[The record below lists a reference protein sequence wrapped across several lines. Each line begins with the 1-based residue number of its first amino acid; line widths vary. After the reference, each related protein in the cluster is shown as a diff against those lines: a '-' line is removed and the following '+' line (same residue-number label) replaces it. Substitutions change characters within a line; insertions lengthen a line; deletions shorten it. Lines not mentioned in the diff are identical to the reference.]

1 MNLNI
6 TSGADIMQE
15 LATMDAFLNVTC
27 SEQIEEV
34 VERGNTLA
42 VIISRSGKLLADAK
56 YHLNERMKEEVFDTI
71 KITAKQAGA
80 TSKAVNAI
88 IDSLCRDEKYL
99 TDWSDRVNRTATH
112 QLDWCR
118 TLVSKAKA
126 EMTVTPPAYQ
136 NSHQNNY
143 KF

>member
-6 TSGADIMQE
+6 ASPEQIERE
-15 LATMDAFLNVTC
+15 LERIDAFLNVSC

-42 VIISRSGKLLADAK
+42 VHIARSGKLLADAK
-56 YHLNERMKEEVFDTI
+56 HHLNGRMRQEVFETL
-71 KITAKQAGA
+71 KNAAKQAGA

-88 IDSLCRDEKYL
+88 IDSLCRDERYL
-99 TDWSDRVNRTATH
+99 VEWCDRVNRAATH

-118 TLVSKAKA
+118 TLVSKAKT
-126 EMTVTPPAYQ
+126 EMSITPPAYG
-136 NSHQNNY
+136 NNY
-143 KF
+143 QHF